1 MSWYLEV
8 LKKYTVF
15 EGRSRR
21 SEYWYFA
28 LYNLLISVVLTLVD
42 LGIGTYDH
50 KARIGLFGAI
60 YALAVFIPGLAVAIR
75 RLHDTNRS
83 GWWLLIA
90 FIPIAGAIVLLVF
103 MVLDSDSGENQYGA
117 NPKLAPTSA

>member
-1 MSWYLEV
+1 LSWYLEV

-75 RLHDTNRS
+75 RLHDTNRR

-90 FIPIAGAIVLLVF
+90 FVPIAGAIVLIVF
-103 MVLDSDSGENQYGA
+103 MVVDSDSGENQYGA